1 MRGFSGLMRNRPE
14 IFTDRVNHLFARF
27 CDDQPCFEG
36 KQEIFR
42 GFVTMSIRRTI
53 AKLACALALVA
64 PVVAAAAPLVALDS
78 DVFVERFVPNKGRLL
93 QPANALKR
101 GDRVVYI
108 VSWTRMGGAGGFTV
122 TNPLPRQVYFQGSA
136 DGREEVSVDG
146 GRTWGK
152 LESLRVAGRL
162 ATPEDVTHVR
172 WKVAA
177 NEAARGTGQITYS
190 AIVR

>member
-1 MRGFSGLMRNRPE
+1 M
-14 IFTDRVNHLFARF
+14 T
-27 CDDQPCFEG
+27 
-36 KQEIFR
+36 
-42 GFVTMSIRRTI
+42 IRHTI
-53 AKLACALALVA
+53 AKLVCALALAA
-64 PVVAAAAPLVALDS
+64 PVIAAATPMVALDS
-78 DVFVERFVPNKGRLL
+78 DVFVERYVPSKGRML
-93 QPANALKR
+93 QPASALKR

-172 WKVAA
+172 WKVLAQ
-177 NEAARGTGQITYS
+177 EAARGTGQITYS